1 MDFEKEGKVIFAGR
15 NVIKLME
22 VDGENV
28 VVKRFRRPGLL
39 QKIVYTFF
47 RKTKA
52 YRAFHNGEELIK
64 RGFVTPKPIRY
75 IETRR
80 YGLID
85 YCYYIT
91 STDFN
96 PPIEDLTD
104 RDDWDHALSADFGR
118 FVAQL
123 HSKGILHHDLND
135 TNVRFALR
143 QAQEPSSSGLSKPVI
158 PTSVSDGVYLKEFKG
173 PESFTFSLIDINR
186 MSFYPLGK
194 EIPLTVCL
202 DNLTRFTGRYDLF
215 EYVVREYAK
224 ARKLDEE
231 STAALAL
238 KIKTRHDRNWYR
250 RKRFTGYLKRLI
262 SPFHQS

>member
-1 MDFEKEGKVIFAGR
+1 MDFEKEGRVIFAGR

-22 VDGENV
+22 MDGEKV
-28 VVKRFRRPGLL
+28 VVKRFRRPNIM

-52 YRAFHNGEELIK
+52 YRAFHNGEELIR
-64 RGFVTPKPIRY
+64 RGFATPKPIKY

-91 STDFN
+91 GTDFN

-104 RDDWDHALSADFGR
+104 RDDWDSAMAAAFGR

-123 HSKGILHHDLND
+123 HSKGVLHHDLND
-135 TNVRFALR
+135 TNVRFILR
-143 QAQEPSSSGLSKPVI
+143 LAQEMGYEGYESSEGS
-158 PTSVSDGVYLKEFKG
+158 ER
-173 PESFTFSLIDINR
+173 FTFSLIDINR
-186 MSFYPLGK
+186 MTFYPLDK
-194 EIPLTVCL
+194 EIPLRVCL

-224 ARKLDEE
+224 TRGLDIEA
-231 STAALAL
+231 TAALAL
-238 KIKTRHDRNWYR
+238 KIKTKHDRNWRR
-250 RKRFTGYLKRLI
+250 RKRFTGFFKRL
-262 SPFHQS
+262 FGLRH

>member
-22 VDGENV
+22 LDGEEV
-28 VVKRFRRPGLL
+28 VVKRFRRPNFI
-39 QKIVYTFF
+39 QKIIYTFF

-64 RGFVTPKPIRY
+64 RDFITPNPIKY

-80 YGLID
+80 CGLID

-91 STDFN
+91 GTDFN

-104 RDDWDHALSADFGR
+104 RDDWNIVLATDFGR

-123 HSKGILHHDLND
+123 HNKGILHHDLND
-135 TNVRFALR
+135 TNVRFILR
-143 QAQEPSSSGLSKPVI
+143 LAQKLDSDS
-158 PTSVSDGVYLKEFKG
+158 SDGS
-173 PESFTFSLIDINR
+173 ESFDFSLIDINR
-186 MSFYPLGK
+186 MTFYPLDK
-194 EIPLTVCL
+194 EIPLNICL

-224 ARKLDEE
+224 ARGLDIE
-231 STAALAL
+231 STVALAL
-238 KIKTRHDRNWYR
+238 KIKTKHDRNWYR
-250 RKRFTGYLKRLI
+250 RKRFTGFLKRLVKI
-262 SPFHQS
+262 K